1 MSIVTM
7 NMSDYR
13 IERDD
18 LMEAEYGNEVLCV
31 GWNPALALQQHA
43 YTERNRP
50 AAMPVELAAAD
61 VDLFLKKM
69 YAYQR

>member
-7 NMSDYR
+7 NMCDYEV
-13 IERDD
+13 ERANPI
-18 LMEAEYGNEVLCV
+18 AEDYGDEVLCA

-43 YTERNRP
+43 YAERNQSS
-50 AAMPVELAAAD
+50 AMPPELAAAD